1 MATPVFVAVDTP
13 DLEAATSMVG
23 SLQMPGLGVK
33 LGLEFFCAHGAAG
46 VRSVVEAAGSA
57 PLFLDLKFH
66 DIPNTVAGAVRATVG
81 LGAALLNVHAGGGPE
96 MMRAAA
102 AAAAEE
108 AERLGVPR
116 PAMLAV
122 TVLTSLDD
130 ADLVAVGQA
139 PPVREQVVRLA
150 KLAKEC
156 ACRLPR
162 PLPSRPR
169 RPACRRRPP
178 SGPDPAPPSSPTDA
192 AWMASSAPPRRSA
205 PSGRRASRPAP
216 PHPASTRP
224 RLASPI
230 RTRPRLARQET

>member
-1 MATPVFVAVDTP
+1 
-13 DLEAATSMVG
+13 MVS

-162 PLPSRPR
+162 PKSRSR
-169 RPACRRRPP
+169 CTNSSASATVRRRARD
-178 SGPDPAPPSSPTDA
+178 SRRRWFYLRSFQRVRRCSQRSPTA
-192 AWMASSAPPRRSA
+192 LRIPAWRREWPPRRWSDRGRGRCA
-205 PSGRRASRPAP
+205 QPSLR
-216 PHPASTRP
+216 
-224 RLASPI
+224 
-230 RTRPRLARQET
+230 